1 MLKSIQFELWTECN
15 VGCRYCY
22 LGKRIRHTSE
32 EDKLIGIRRARSFL
46 DSGEYGDYDIIAFI
60 GGEFLQGQLNTFTV
74 YCEFFDLMEKAVKVI
89 KAGKLKGIWVSAS
102 MTEHTAHLL
111 HLMGMFNTVESEHPQ
126 GGAWLITSYDNKY
139 RFTEKTLKTWRHNML
154 LRKVEFP
161 NVKVNTCSI
170 LTQNLIEEYNAGGMT
185 FEEFME
191 TYGTNLYLKPPYLTN
206 FKTKEA
212 QEKRMPGFFPKR
224 KDFLKFLA
232 KVYNQEETY
241 IFDKICNI
249 KFRADALMRSNATE
263 LEFREKD
270 TTYEIKTEALLPCG
284 HPRPYN
290 AYIDSDACMLC
301 DKHRLAF

>member
-22 LGKRIRHTSE
+22 LGKRIKHTPTAE
-32 EDKLIGIRRARSFL
+32 KLAGIRRARKFL
-46 DSGEYGDYDIIAFI
+46 DDGDYGDYDIIAFI
-60 GGEFLQGQLNTFTV
+60 GGEFLQGQLNSPQVFD
-74 YCEFFDLMEKAVKVI
+74 EFFDLMENSVRVI
-89 KAGKLKGIWVSAS
+89 KDGRLKGIWVSAS
-102 MTEHTAHLL
+102 MTEQTGHLL
-111 HLMGMFNTVESEHPQ
+111 YLMDLFNTVRSEHPQ
-126 GGAWLITSYDNKY
+126 GGAWLITSYDNAY
-139 RFTEKTLKTWRHNML
+139 RFTERTKEVWKNNLL
-154 LRKVEFP
+154 LRKEQFP
-161 NVKVNTCSI
+161 NVRVNTCSI
-170 LTQNLIEEYNAGGMT
+170 LTQNMIEEYNAGGMT
-185 FEEFME
+185 FGEFMVV
-191 TYGTNLYLKPPYLTN
+191 YGTNLYLKPPYLN
-206 FKTKEA
+206 DYRTKQE

-224 KDFLKFLA
+224 KDFLQFLA

-249 KFRADALMRSNATE
+249 RFRADALMRSNTTE

-270 TTYEIKTEALLPCG
+270 TTYEIITEAHLPCG